1 MTSIQKHVK
10 TQSGST
16 LTGFIMGLVIGLSIA
31 VVVALVINKTST
43 PFTNKNGV
51 ADKSAEVTTQMQDP
65 NQPMYGGKVSVAQPI
80 AKPATNPTTNPA
92 TTDAITTI
100 AEKPPAIEDK
110 SIYFIQVG
118 AFNAQAEAESTRAR
132 LALIGVEAAVS
143 EKTGDGASMYRVRV
157 GPFENADTM
166 NKMRAKLT
174 ENGVEVSII
183 KSAK

>member
-65 NQPMYGGKVSVAQPI
+65 NQPMYGNKVSVAQPI
-80 AKPATNPTTNPA
+80 AKPATNPN

-100 AEKPPAIEDK
+100 AAKPTAIEDK